1 MLKAKKN
8 TSVVVAAK
16 KKPMSRRRIAFI
28 IACCIFPVL
37 NWLVFYIYVNLSS
50 FTLAFTNKD
59 GVLTLANFIRF
70 WKELRNPLSDISI
83 AFRNTFLTFGINLI
97 TYPLKV
103 LVAYF
108 IYKKVPGAALYRILF
123 FVPKMLFDVAEIM
136 IITKLLSPQG
146 FIAQGIGEWLNLGHV
161 PELLAD
167 SRFANTTVFAH
178 LLWSGFAGNL
188 IIWGGTFARIPEEL
202 SECGRIDG
210 TTWWTEFT
218 KITVPLV
225 WPQIALDLVLSFCGI
240 FSASGAVFLL
250 TKGNYGTMTLTAW
263 MYLQV
268 YNVSAGVGST
278 NAFNYLS
285 AVGFVLTFVSIVIS
299 LIVRR
304 YTDKAFDDVQF

>member
-1 MLKAKKN
+1 MAEAKQN
-8 TSVVVAAK
+8 TPVPVKVK
-16 KKPMSRRRIAFI
+16 KKPMSKRRIAFI
-28 IACCIFPVL
+28 LACCAIPVL
-37 NWLVFYIYVNLSS
+37 NWLVFYVYVNLSS
-50 FTLAFTNKD
+50 FTMAFTDKN
-59 GVLTLANFIRF
+59 GVFTLNNFVRF
-70 WKELRNPLSDISI
+70 WKDLHNPVSDISI
-83 AFRNTFLTFGINLI
+83 AFRNTFLTFGINFLA
-97 TYPLKV
+97 YPFKV

-108 IYKKVPGAALYRILF
+108 IYKKVPGAGLYRILF

-136 IITKLLSPQG
+136 IVTKLLSPQG
-146 FIAQGIGEWLNLGHV
+146 FIAQGVGEWANLSYV
-161 PELLAD
+161 PDLMAD
-167 SRFANTTVFAH
+167 SRFANKTVLAH
-178 LLWSGFAGNL
+178 MLWAGFAGNL

-250 TKGNYGTMTLTAW
+250 TKGNYGTMTLSAW

-268 YNVSAGVGST
+268 YNVSSGVGSS
-278 NAFNYLS
+278 NVFNYMS
-285 AVGFVLTFVSIVIS
+285 AVGFVLTVISISIS

-304 YTDKAFDDVQF
+304 YTDKVFDDVQF